1 MYSNQSTYSDI
12 SIAIDICGCY
22 QKISISY
29 KKVNE
34 TFSEA
39 YPNLWIM
46 NKVSFPPPN
55 DIPKNHPYDLCMH
68 FNKDNKLMGYFTY
81 LAYKDYKLEWII
93 SVH

>member
-1 MYSNQSTYSDI
+1 MHSLIYITMKRITYKRVKPKKINNSSSLKKNSAQKREPMYSNQSTYSDI

-39 YPNLWIM
+39 YPNL
-46 NKVSFPPPN
+46 
-55 DIPKNHPYDLCMH
+55 
-68 FNKDNKLMGYFTY
+68 
-81 LAYKDYKLEWII
+81 
-93 SVH
+93 